1 MLATPSRRRAATAAA
16 TGNVASRDL
25 DPQGQQRHGECIVM
39 QLIALADWLAES
51 GLRNLPLEEMV
62 DGLSRR
68 LNDLGVPVAR
78 TFIGMNT
85 LHPMVRARSMIWDRA
100 TGIGQHFEFG
110 HGEIDSPIV
119 RESPFTP
126 MLRDGI
132 AERRCR
138 VDDPAIAGE
147 APLFEE
153 LRAAGMTEWL
163 GRVFPMGELMPKI
176 GGQREAE
183 HADRLGLVCSVTTDR
198 PGGYLDSD
206 LAILKQTLPL
216 FALAAKAVT
225 LRTIGRGLLAAYLG
239 NDPASRVFAGTVQ
252 RGEVQ
257 SVDAI
262 VFFTDLRG
270 FTALADVTPGK
281 ELIALLDECFECM
294 VAPVVQRG
302 GEVLKFMGDGLLA
315 AFAAGPATRAEAC
328 NAALD
333 AATEALA
340 LIEALNERRRA
351 EGRPATAL
359 DISLHLGT
367 VQYGNV
373 GTAARL
379 DFTVIGP
386 AVNEASRIE
395 KLCEPLGHSLL
406 ISRPF
411 AEAAVSCRSR
421 LVSLGRHRLRGVRE
435 ETELFGLVS

>member
-1 MLATPSRRRAATAAA
+1 
-16 TGNVASRDL
+16 
-25 DPQGQQRHGECIVM
+25 
-39 QLIALADWLAES
+39 
-51 GLRNLPLEEMV
+51 
-62 DGLSRR
+62 
-68 LNDLGVPVAR
+68 
-78 TFIGMNT
+78 
-85 LHPMVRARSMIWDRA
+85 
-100 TGIGQHFEFG
+100 
-110 HGEIDSPIV
+110 
-119 RESPFTP
+119 

-138 VDDPAIAGE
+138 VDDPVVARE

-153 LRAAGMTEWL
+153 LHAAGMTEWL

-183 HADRLGLVCSVTTDR
+183 HAGRLGLVCSVTTAR
-198 PGGYLDSD
+198 AGGYLDSD
-206 LAILKQTLPL
+206 LVILKQVLPL

-315 AFAAGPATRAEAC
+315 AFAAGPTARAEAC
-328 NAALD
+328 QAALD

-406 ISRPF
+406 ISRAF
-411 AEAAVSCRSR
+411 AEAATSCRSR

-435 ETELFGLVS
+435 ETELFGLAS

>member
-1 MLATPSRRRAATAAA
+1 MKLT
-16 TGNVASRDL
+16 
-25 DPQGQQRHGECIVM
+25 
-39 QLIALADWLAES
+39 ALADWLAES

-62 DGLSRR
+62 DGFSRR
-68 LNDLGVPVAR
+68 LNDIGVPVAR
-78 TFIGMNT
+78 TFVGMNT

-100 TGIGQHFEFG
+100 TGLGPHFEFG
-110 HGEIDSPIV
+110 HGDIDSPIV
-119 RESPFTP
+119 QESPFVP

-132 AERRCR
+132 AERRRR
-138 VDDPAIAGE
+138 VDDPAVARE
-147 APLFEE
+147 APVFEE

-163 GRVFPMGELMPKI
+163 GRVFPLGELMPKI

-183 HADRLGLVCSVTTDR
+183 HAERLGLVCSVTTDR

-206 LAILKQTLPL
+206 VAVLKQTLPL

-225 LRTIGRGLLAAYLG
+225 LRTIGHGLLAAYLG
-239 NDPASRVFAGTVQ
+239 EDPASRVFAGTVQ

-281 ELIALLDECFECM
+281 ELITLLDECFECM

-315 AFAAGPATRAEAC
+315 AFAARPAARAEAC
-328 NAALD
+328 HAALD

-340 LIEALNERRRA
+340 LIDALNERRRS
-351 EGRPATAL
+351 

-406 ISRPF
+406 ISRQF
-411 AEAAVSCRSR
+411 AEAATSCRSR
-421 LVSLGRHRLRGVRE
+421 LISLGRHRLRGVRE
-435 ETELFGLVS
+435 ETELFGLA